1 MLLLATGTGLSSG
14 LIDHLV
20 RMRTIPYL
28 TPLKSDNNQLLQCLI
43 QLSQSMVPDY
53 NKNKNLTQQKILA

>member
-1 MLLLATGTGLSSG
+1 MWLHATETGLSSG

-28 TPLKSDNNQLLQCLI
+28 TPLKSDNNQLLQ
-43 QLSQSMVPDY
+43 
-53 NKNKNLTQQKILA
+53 